1 MSQLRYSNYKRIFGN
16 VETIQFSDTSLAF
29 VSDKEEKPLSTI
41 KPLQSKKPLIE
52 YQKATIGTYGG
63 GRSIRLQHTPILYG
77 HPQRDEEGGKLS
89 TAFTPIEIPQGQ
101 PFARKSQLGGTITQ
115 HPEKQGFER
124 GVTSAGFPTQE
135 QMTGLGFRQGAA
147 SYKPQKYAL
156 GEEVIRQEE
165 VPPQQNIEELPQQLA
180 EAPPQS
186 AEGQQMGNIEAAQEQ
201 GLSMQP
207 QEIEEPKAK
216 PEEQAADDVAMKVP
230 EGSYVLNYMAVNLAG
245 DDYIIKM
252 LKDARKIAVKQGIDI
267 TETESTSKDKVDIRI
282 SNGEVIIP
290 PELVAIIGEHQLKLI
305 NDKGIAA
312 MKKKEQAE
320 AGQPQEGDY
329 GGQKAYG
336 GFIDMKKG
344 YASGTKVEVEGKKKS
359 PYDPWIRK
367 ELHEG
372 EIKYFKDNP
381 KVGAMSTDD
390 NMIIRNPNPPKNINI
405 DAVTKNE
412 FGRVLINTGK
422 FKVPNFKLT
431 DTQQKEFSKYGTN
444 KNIQDTI
451 ITRIVSGDP
460 SAKDFTQE
468 QKAIA
473 DKLELVIQQQVQ

>member
-1 MSQLRYSNYKRIFGN
+1 MVKYNDVKAILGGL
-16 VETIQFSDTSLAF
+16 ETLSINESALSYLETDEPF
-29 VSDKEEKPLSTI
+29 KPLTTI
-41 KPLQSKKPLIE
+41 KALNTQIPKMDIRTVTTKGINP
-52 YQKATIGTYGG
+52 
-63 GRSIRLQHTPILYG
+63 GRKIPRSVYPIYTGSL
-77 HPQRDEEGGKLS
+77 RREVEGDP
-89 TAFTPIEIPQGQ
+89 AVVDFHAAAVQ
-101 PFARKSQLGGTITQ
+101 PVQLGGTITQ

-165 VPPQQNIEELPQQLA
+165 VPPQQNVEELPQQLA

-252 LKDARKIAVKQGIDI
+252 LKDARKIAVKQGVNI

-344 YASGTKVEVEGKKKS
+344 YASGTKVEVEGKKKKS
-359 PYDPWIRK
+359 
-367 ELHEG
+367 
-372 EIKYFKDNP
+372 
-381 KVGAMSTDD
+381 V
-390 NMIIRNPNPPKNINI
+390 
-405 DAVTKNE
+405 
-412 FGRVLINTGK
+412 
-422 FKVPNFKLT
+422 
-431 DTQQKEFSKYGTN
+431 
-444 KNIQDTI
+444 
-451 ITRIVSGDP
+451 
-460 SAKDFTQE
+460 
-468 QKAIA
+468 
-473 DKLELVIQQQVQ
+473 